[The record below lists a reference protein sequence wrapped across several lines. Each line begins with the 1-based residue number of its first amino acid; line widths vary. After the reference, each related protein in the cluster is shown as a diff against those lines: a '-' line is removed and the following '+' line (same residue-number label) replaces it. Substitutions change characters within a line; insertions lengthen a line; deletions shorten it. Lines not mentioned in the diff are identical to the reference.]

1 MTWLSDAHAMEQ
13 SMASILQHHIRDA
26 RNAPELRDRL
36 ELHLGQTRRHAEQV
50 RTCLELLGTAPSV
63 LKAATA
69 GAMGMLQGM
78 STGAFRDEQVK
89 NAIADYTMEHFEM
102 GCYSA
107 LAASADEAGLPEI
120 AATCREIFG
129 DEAEMADWLEEHI
142 PHIART
148 HIQQTPAMR

>member
-1 MTWLSDAHAMEQ
+1 MTSV
-13 SMASILQHHIRDA
+13 LQHHIRDA
-26 RNAPELRDRL
+26 RDAPEWRERL
-36 ELHLGQTRRHAEQV
+36 ERHLDETRRHAEQV
-50 RTCLELLGTAPSV
+50 RTCLELLGTTPSM

-78 STGAFRDEQVK
+78 STGVFRDEQVK

-107 LAASADEAGLPEI
+107 LAAAADEAALPEI
-120 AATCREIFG
+120 AEACREIFG

-142 PHIART
+142 PDIARM
-148 HIQQTPAMR
+148 HIHQSAATP